1 LAYFDIF
8 YLPFDAGVLMTR
20 QQWLWLFIW
29 ILIFFSIFCVWNKT
43 KLLYKDLNSTE
54 STIVTD
60 NLYKKDINLNALIN
74 DDKSVKLSGVVSDKS
89 IKEEIIDAYAKVFD
103 DVKYDELLVQDD
115 IKVDDYGV
123 EMFENFAEDFSHFSS
138 GSISYSGSLVEIDG
152 TTENS
157 VTNGA
162 IAEKVSLLKER
173 NIDVENHLQLEDKTP
188 LDPPLVDDNEEK
200 EDEDNQ
206 TDITKESD
214 QNISK
219 TQLKLMKIKRSEKLQ
234 KDINAIMKDKRVL
247 FLYAKDVLTSGSKEL
262 VDKIIDLVKENNET
276 IIEIGGHTDSDG
288 TRKRNLALS
297 TRRAVAVRDYM
308 ISKGVERKLLKAV
321 GYGESRPLVDNTTKE
336 NKQKNRRVEFKVI
349 GELK

>member
-8 YLPFDAGVLMTR
+8 NLPFYIGVLMTR

-43 KLLYKDLNSTE
+43 KLLYKDTNSTK
-54 STIVTD
+54 SVVVTD
-60 NLYKKDINLNALIN
+60 NLYKKDINLNALISDN
-74 DDKSVKLSGVVSDKS
+74 HTLKLSGVVSDKS
-89 IKEEIIDAYAKVFD
+89 IKDEIVDAYSKVFD
-103 DVKYDELLVQDD
+103 DVTHDELLVQDD

-138 GSISYSGSLVEIDG
+138 GYITYSSSLVEIDG

-157 VTNGA
+157 VTNGS

-173 NIDVENHLQLEDKTP
+173 NIDVENHLQLEDTTP
-188 LDPPLVDDNEEK
+188 VDLPVAEDK
-200 EDEDNQ
+200 EDDKSEEN
-206 TDITKESD
+206 ITKESD
-214 QNISK
+214 QNLSK
-219 TQLKLMKIKRSEKLQ
+219 NQQKLIKIKKSDDLQ
-234 KDINAIMKDKRVL
+234 KSINSIMKDKRVE
-247 FLYAKDVLTSGSKEL
+247 FLYAKDILTSGSKEL
-262 VDKIIDLVKENNET
+262 VDKIIDLIKDANET

-288 TRKRNLALS
+288 TKKRNLALS
-297 TRRAVAVRDYM
+297 TKRAVAVKDYM
-308 ISKGVERKLLKAV
+308 VRKDINHKQLKAV
-321 GYGESRPLVDNTTKE
+321 GYGESRPLVENTTKE